1 MTAWTDIEAV
11 KAGAK
16 STAEKRAS
24 IKGIKNSAV
33 LAAMPAVP
41 FSWVKGGKT
50 YTVTRVREWSDGSP
64 WVYLEA
70 VGPRTRIPT
79 DPGGYVFHGPSPLVR
94 DPAGDVVLE
103 SLNEDGSLHVG
114 KFRADPFAVLKLLI
128 EARVL

>member
-33 LAAMPAVP
+33 LAALPSPP
-41 FSWVKGGKT
+41 FSWTTKGT
-50 YTVTRVREWSDGSP
+50 FYTVVMVREWSDGAP
-64 WVYLEA
+64 WVTVEA
-70 VGPRTRIPT
+70 TRFGKALKV
-79 DPGGYVFHGPSPLVR
+79 DHGGYVFHGPSPLVR

-103 SLNEDGSLHVG
+103 SLNNDGSLHVI
-114 KFRADPFAVLKLLI
+114 KCRDDPFAALKLMV
-128 EARVL
+128 EARL